1 MYPVPAGGRGVDKTF
16 IKEPGA
22 SWIWVTSVVQMM
34 RACSFMALFPLSSL
48 KRECRPLQNECG
60 LIGKSA
66 ESLHNANICFVQN
79 NLFFFASRLKRLK
92 RYADFVHVVYDLCF
106 TCLLNKH
113 CLVSRTDLCAMGRA
127 AD

>member
-1 MYPVPAGGRGVDKTF
+1 MDIVDKCGSD
-16 IKEPGA
+16 GA
-22 SWIWVTSVVQMM
+22 GLLIYGTV
-34 RACSFMALFPLSSL
+34 SFSSL